1 MSAYNFENEIL
12 TMFFSSN
19 VCSTSSNNNNSICS
33 GNTSNTEC
41 GTSLPG
47 IPGNH
52 WTFFGNTNYNKCST
66 FLFELHVL

>member
-1 MSAYNFENEIL
+1 MATLFSILKKINHVGSKIEDEIL
-12 TMFFSSN
+12 TMIFSSN

-47 IPGNH
+47 IPGNS
-52 WTFFGNTNYNKCST
+52 WIIEKRYSR
-66 FLFELHVL
+66 E